1 MKYCYVFKMRNT
13 FLPADKVTQACSIS
27 PLSLTFVGGHGGD
40 KRGER
45 TGRGA
50 DGTIAPH

>member
-1 MKYCYVFKMRNT
+1 MREM

-27 PLSLTFVGGHGGD
+27 PLSLTFFGGQGGD
-40 KRGER
+40 KNGER

-50 DGTIAPH
+50 DGSIAPH